1 MVAQTKKHF
10 EGNLMTNSAKE
21 YNDELMSIG
30 YKVLERCK
38 AKDLPCIIW
47 GGGAIY
53 HMLDGA
59 LDYRK
64 MSDIEFLV
72 PKSVDTK
79 LQAILEELGFIP
91 YSTFNNLQNMY
102 GTPRREFYLPDRDLT
117 DQEIEDVMHG
127 RKSNIENVRFH
138 KVEIFVD
145 GIRMCWKFKFAEL
158 PKHYKESLVCPPG
171 FQIALKLNPIHEDDF
186 DFKDVQD
193 ISSIMNLKKVKISEN
208 DTIYHNPKLEAED
221 ECCIGTEIFTQFSE
235 SKDQYITIALKNL
248 NKVRKYSGLSD
259 EGKVK
264 VNQLIEYLEPLKA
277 KDKGGF
283 LSKMRR
289 EKPVRVD
296 ARTR

>member
-1 MVAQTKKHF
+1 MA
-10 EGNLMTNSAKE
+10 NAAKE
-21 YNDELMSIG
+21 HNDSLMNMG

-38 AKDLPCIIW
+38 DRNLPCLIW

-72 PKSVDTK
+72 PKSGDKK
-79 LQAILEELGFIP
+79 LQSILKGFGFIP
-91 YSTFNNLQNMY
+91 YSTFNNMQNMY
-102 GTPRREFYLPDRDLT
+102 STPRREFYRPDRELT
-117 DQEIEDVMHG
+117 DKEVEDVKHG
-127 RKSNIENVRFH
+127 RKKDIENVNFQ

-158 PKHYKESLVCPPG
+158 PKHYKQSLICPPG

-186 DFKDVQD
+186 DLKDVQD
-193 ISSIMNLKKVKISEN
+193 ISSIMNMPNVEISEI
-208 DTIYHNPKLEAED
+208 DTIYRDPQLKAE
-221 ECCIGTEIFTQFSE
+221 EHCCIGIEIFSQLSKT
-235 SKDQYITIALKNL
+235 KDQYTTTALKNL
-248 NKVRKYSGLSD
+248 NQVLKYSGLSD
-259 EGKVK
+259 DGKEKVK
-264 VNQLIEYLEPLKA
+264 QLIAYLEPLKA
-277 KDKGGF
+277 KDKGG
-283 LSKMRR
+283 LISKMRR